1 MQRTMRWAMQWTKR
15 LFYLLV
21 ALFLLP
27 AALSA
32 GWWLSLD
39 RPASWR
45 EADWSSSGILP
56 PAAGERQAV
65 IHVMAAR
72 TGGLKGALST
82 HSWIVIKRAGAS
94 AYDRYD
100 KVGWGNPVRRN
111 AYAADARWYSNT
123 PFIVKTVRGEKAA
136 RLIPEIEAAIAAY
149 PHSARGGYRIWPGPN
164 SNSFVAHVLRQV
176 PDLDAALPVTAVGRD
191 YLADGSRWGR
201 IWHVDADGLDA
212 KFSLG
217 GYAGIS
223 AGMRSGFEVNLL
235 GLVAGVD
242 IRHPAVKLPGFG
254 RLGLSS
260 AAFASE

>member
-1 MQRTMRWAMQWTKR
+1 MRKTGRMMRWTKG
-15 LFYLLV
+15 LLLV
-21 ALFLLP
+21 LLAVFLFP

-32 GWWLSLD
+32 GWWLALE
-39 RPASWR
+39 RPGSWR
-45 EADWSSSGILP
+45 EADWSSAGILP
-56 PAAGERQAV
+56 TAASEREAV

-82 HSWIVIKRAGAS
+82 HSWIVAKRAGAS

-123 PFIVKTVRGEKAA
+123 PFFVKTVRGERAA
-136 RLIPEIEAAIAAY
+136 RLIPKVEAAIAAY

-176 PDLDAALPVTAVGRD
+176 PELDATLPSTAVGRD

-201 IWHVDADGLDA
+201 FWHVDADGLDA
-212 KFSLG
+212 KLSFG
-217 GYAGIS
+217 GLAGIS
-223 AGMRSGFEVNLL
+223 AGMRSGLEVNLL

-242 IRHPAVKLPGFG
+242 VRHPAIKLPGFG
-254 RLGLSS
+254 RLGF
-260 AAFASE
+260 AATALAGE

>member
-1 MQRTMRWAMQWTKR
+1 MQGAVRWMKR
-15 LFYLLV
+15 L
-21 ALFLLP
+21 LFVLAVLFALP
-27 AALSA
+27 ALLSA
-32 GWWLSLD
+32 GWWLSLE

-45 EADWSSSGILP
+45 QADWSSAGMLP
-56 PAAGERQAV
+56 PAANTPQAV

-82 HSWIVIKRAGAS
+82 HSWIVTKRAGAAS
-94 AYDRYD
+94 YDRYD

-123 PFIVKTVRGEKAA
+123 PFIVKTIRGERAA
-136 RLIPEIEAAIAAY
+136 RLIPRVEAAIAAY

-176 PDLDAALPVTAVGRD
+176 PELDATLPSTAVGRD

-201 IWHVDADGLDA
+201 FWHVDGDGQDA
-212 KFSLG
+212 KLSL
-217 GYAGIS
+217 AGF
-223 AGMRSGFEVNLL
+223 AGVSVGLRSGLEVHFL

-242 IRHPAVKLPGFG
+242 IRRPAVKLPGFG
-254 RLGLSS
+254 RLDLTTTALADG
-260 AAFASE
+260 